1 MLENIIGRLRD
12 MSGSKFE
19 PMITMFT
26 EVHSKTLSTDLG
38 KVLQAVNYVGLK
50 TGLPKAFNLDKAI
63 TRILGLHEY
72 DANWP
77 NYDALYLSEA
87 ERKRGPKRAFIAT
100 TIMSSDPPS
109 LFEEMAFKDPIFGE
123 LMYTTL

>member
-1 MLENIIGRLRD
+1 MLENILGKLRE
-12 MSGSKFE
+12 MSNSKYE
-19 PMITMFT
+19 PMVTMFT
-26 EVHSKTLSTDLG
+26 EVHSKTLTTDLG
-38 KVLQAVNYVGLK
+38 KVLKAVNYVGLK

-77 NYDALYLSEA
+77 NYDALYLSEG
-87 ERKRGPKRAFIAT
+87 ERKRLPKRAFVAT

-109 LFEEMAFKDPIFGE
+109 LFEDIAFKDPVFGKIH
-123 LMYTTL
+123 TS